1 MTGKFTTLH
10 IDDAVKV
17 QAPDGSQ
24 VSILSA
30 CAKGSMARFSL
41 GPGLVSKAV
50 SHRTVD
56 ELWYFTQGSGEMWR
70 RDGTSEEIVIV
81 SAGLSLSIPVGTYF
95 QFRNRGT
102 EPLEAIGVTMP
113 PWPGMDEALFVKGK
127 W

>member
-17 QAPDGSQ
+17 EAPDGSQ
-24 VSILSA
+24 VSILST
-30 CAKGSMARFSL
+30 CVKGSMARFSL

-56 ELWYFTQGSGEMWR
+56 ELWYFTRGSGEMWR
-70 RDGTSEEIVIV
+70 RDGTSEEIVKV
-81 SAGLSLSIPVGTYF
+81 SPGLSLSIPVGTYF
-95 QFRNRGT
+95 QVRNTGT

-113 PWPGMDEALFVKGK
+113 PWSGMDEARFVKGK
-127 W
+127 